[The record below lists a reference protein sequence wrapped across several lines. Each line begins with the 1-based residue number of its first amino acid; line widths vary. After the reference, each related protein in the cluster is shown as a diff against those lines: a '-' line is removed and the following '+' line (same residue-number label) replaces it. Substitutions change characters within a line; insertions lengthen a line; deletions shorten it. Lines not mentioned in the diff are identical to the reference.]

1 MPLSSAWRLSHP
13 QGEADTHTAS
23 HVLTNSGNKGPAH
36 VGSSA
41 LGNFPSPPTDKELTR
56 GEGIQPETGEEG
68 AILPWTE
75 GHMIQAGRE
84 GVW

>member
-1 MPLSSAWRLSHP
+1 MPLSPAWRLSHP
-13 QGEADTHTAS
+13 QGEADTHAAS
-23 HVLTNSGNKGPAH
+23 LVLTNSSNKGPAH

-56 GEGIQPETGEEG
+56 GEGIQPETGEER
-68 AILPWTE
+68 ASLPWTE
-75 GHMIQAGRE
+75 GHMIQVGRE